1 MVSILLIG
9 VVAVIGI
16 ALVGILVVLA
26 KRGDQ

>member
-1 MVSILLIG
+1 MVSFVGIG

-16 ALVGILVVLA
+16 ALVVVLVVLA